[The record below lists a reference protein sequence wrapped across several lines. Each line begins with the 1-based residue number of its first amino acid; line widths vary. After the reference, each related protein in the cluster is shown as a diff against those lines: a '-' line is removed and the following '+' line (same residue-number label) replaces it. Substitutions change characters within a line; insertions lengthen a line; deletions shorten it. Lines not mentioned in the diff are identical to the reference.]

1 MDYFYE
7 SAEKHVLGIT
17 LGPGLFC
24 LNCLDGITEDDEDHT
39 AAYTYLVEPLGPVI
53 SAEGVD
59 RVEGGRIRIKA
70 LLADPEIQLF
80 EVQLPS
86 LDFDLNPAL
95 DGFLAGNQTP
105 KIIRDFGRDFLVV
118 CVGEMRE
125 VPIYALTQV
134 ATERKKDILNGLLT
148 LREAI
153 RFSPHPVFLTQEFC
167 SYSLRKHTDFGP
179 LFLPPKG
186 MRYSGLTRKRRIRKN
201 SLIKRKLAKW
211 NFN

>member
-7 SAEKHVLGIT
+7 SAEKHVPGIN

-24 LNCLDGITEDDEDHT
+24 LNCLDGIKEDDKDHT
-39 AAYTYLVEPLGPVI
+39 AAYTYLVEPLGPVV
-53 SAEGVD
+53 STEGGD
-59 RVEGGRIRIKA
+59 RVEVGRIRIKA
-70 LLADPEIQLF
+70 LLADPEVQLF

-134 ATERKKDILNGLLT
+134 APERKKDILNGLLT

-153 RFSPHPVFLTQEFC
+153 RFSPNAVFLTQEFC
-167 SYSLRKHTDFGP
+167 SYSLRQHTDFGA

-186 MRYSGLTRKRRIRKN
+186 MRYSGLTRKQRFKRRA
-201 SLIKRKLAKW
+201 SIKRKLAKW